1 MYSIR
6 SNNLLYFNFFFSYRT
21 KLSSIE
27 PRIVIV
33 KFFLK
38 KFPIKKILQMIEF
51 LKLHLLITI
60 YLQYIFVSLLN
71 KNYYDQTIINL
82 LLSFTIF
89 KRSLETNRIFNI
101 IYTSS
106 SYERINFFINSTKI
120 RKSRLLI
127 TTFFSLSFH

>member
-38 KFPIKKILQMIEF
+38 KFPIKKIRNDRIS
-51 LKLHLLITI
+51 KLHLLITTS
-60 YLQYIFVSLLN
+60 FVSLLN

-89 KRSLETNRIFNI
+89 KRLLEINGIFNI

>member
-38 KFPIKKILQMIEF
+38 KFPIKKIRNDRIS
-51 LKLHLLITI
+51 KLHLLITTS
-60 YLQYIFVSLLN
+60 FVSLLN

-127 TTFFSLSFH
+127 ITFFSLSFH

>member
-38 KFPIKKILQMIEF
+38 KFPIKKIRNDRIS
-51 LKLHLLITI
+51 KLHLLITTS
-60 YLQYIFVSLLN
+60 FVSLLN

-89 KRSLETNRIFNI
+89 KRLLEINGIFNI

-127 TTFFSLSFH
+127 ITFFSLSFH